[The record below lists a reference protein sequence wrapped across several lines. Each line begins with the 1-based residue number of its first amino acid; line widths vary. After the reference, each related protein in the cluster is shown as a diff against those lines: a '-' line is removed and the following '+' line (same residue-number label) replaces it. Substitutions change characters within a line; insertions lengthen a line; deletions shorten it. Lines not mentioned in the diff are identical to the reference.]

1 MKVADK
7 IALLKSGVKF
17 SELAELEKQE
27 LEEMKQEL
35 ELDNE
40 DSPEKEQTLKDEEE
54 EKAEKLAEESDKEK
68 ELLEQISKLQ
78 EENKK
83 MKDIIHKEN
92 VLTTDVSK
100 GENKAAKLTPEDVM
114 NQLFHP
120 DQENGG
126 K

>member
-1 MKVADK
+1 MKVSDK
-7 IALLKSGVKF
+7 IALLKQGVKF
-17 SELAELEKQE
+17 AELAELEKQE

-40 DSPEKEQTLKDEEE
+40 NSSSEEQILKTDEKEET
-54 EKAEKLAEESDKEK
+54 EKLHEESEKEK
-68 ELLEQISKLQ
+68 ELQEQLSKLQ

-83 MKDIIHKEN
+83 MKDIIHKHN
-92 VLTTDVSK
+92 VLTSDVSK
-100 GENKAAKLTPEDVM
+100 GEDKATKLTPQDVM